1 MKKKLKTILRAIAFF
16 FTRLLDSPRPA
27 AGIGKTE
34 TARTTARSLSEKG
47 ATSPKSNMNA
57 I

>member
-16 FTRLLDSPRPA
+16 LTPLMYNPRPP
-27 AGIGKTE
+27 AGIRKTD
-34 TARTTARSLSEKG
+34 TARTTPRRLSEKG